1 MKSGVLAEF
10 ASPEELLDALGR
22 LRREG
27 YRRLETYTPYPIEQ
41 AEEQLALGRSRL
53 PRFIFGGGLLGAI
66 LGYGIQWYADVWA
79 YPQNVGGRPVHAAPA
94 FIPATFEA
102 TVLGAALVAFFG
114 VLLALRL
121 PELWAPVFEIDG
133 FERSSVDRYW
143 VGVDARDDRFEP
155 RRIRR
160 LLEATHPLRV
170 VPLPEER

>member
-1 MKSGVLAEF
+1 MRSGLLAEF
-10 ASPEELLDALGR
+10 ASPEELLDALGI

-27 YRRLETYTPYPIEQ
+27 YRQVETYTPYPLGQ
-41 AEEQLALGRSRL
+41 TDDRLGLGRSRL
-53 PRFIFGGGLLGAI
+53 PRFIFAGGLLGAI
-66 LGYGIQWYADVWA
+66 LGYGIQWYADVVS
-79 YPQNVGGRPVHAAPA
+79 YPQNVGGRPVHATPA

-143 VGVDARDDRFEP
+143 LGVDARDDRFEP
-155 RRIRR
+155 RRVRR
-160 LLEATHPLRV
+160 LLEGTNPIRV
-170 VPLPEER
+170 VSLSEER

>member
-1 MKSGVLAEF
+1 MRTGVLAEF
-10 ASPEELLDALGR
+10 ATPDGLLEALGM

-27 YRRLETYTPYPIEQ
+27 YRRIDTYTPYPLEE
-41 AEEQLALGRSRL
+41 AERWLGFGRPWL
-53 PRFIFGGGLLGAI
+53 PRVIFGGGLVGAI
-66 LGYGIQWYADVWA
+66 LGYGIQWYADVWS

-114 VLLALRL
+114 LLAVLRL
-121 PELWAPVFEIDG
+121 PELWTPVFEIEG

-155 RRIRR
+155 GRIRR
-160 LLEATHPLRV
+160 LLEDLHPLRV
-170 VPLPEER
+170 VPLPEEG